1 MWLIFLENGMKKN
14 VLVFATTY
22 PTFLPWDATPP
33 FVHEL
38 TKRLVSDKLEMIV
51 LCPRRPGTVSFE
63 VQEWVKI
70 YRYWYFF
77 RDSWERLADGAMLPN
92 IKQNRLLLFQIP
104 FFLLGWLLS
113 LIRLIKKHK
122 IKTIHCHWIITNWF
136 LCALVKKY
144 LYPDIKLIVTSHGWD
159 AFLNKWILWKIAW
172 PMKQFAMKYTDRLT
186 VVSTAIKE
194 VFTPLADEHSV
205 LIDVMPM
212 WVDSNTF
219 HPDNYN
225 EKLKW
230 KYNIK
235 WPLLLFVGR
244 LAEKKWV
251 TYLLDA
257 MPSVLKEYPDAKL
270 LIVWWWPLEFILKN
284 QSKELWLENSVIFT
298 WPIPNWELPKYYA
311 TADLFIWPSIIA
323 KDGDSEWF
331 WLVFVEALMSGTPII
346 WSNLLWIK
354 DILINEENWLF
365 IKQKSAIDIYDSI
378 SWILSLDN
386 LILRRSVLKYS
397 RKNVSEKFYTI
408 VK

>member
-1 MWLIFLENGMKKN
+1 
-14 VLVFATTY
+14 
-22 PTFLPWDATPP
+22 
-33 FVHEL
+33 
-38 TKRLVSDKLEMIV
+38 
-51 LCPRRPGTVSFE
+51 
-63 VQEWVKI
+63 
-70 YRYWYFF
+70 
-77 RDSWERLADGAMLPN
+77 
-92 IKQNRLLLFQIP
+92 
-104 FFLLGWLLS
+104 
-113 LIRLIKKHK
+113 
-122 IKTIHCHWIITNWF
+122 
-136 LCALVKKY
+136 
-144 LYPDIKLIVTSHGWD
+144 
-159 AFLNKWILWKIAW
+159 
-172 PMKQFAMKYTDRLT
+172 LT